1 VLVPVDERLAS
12 SAGEGDYE
20 INEHCHNS
28 QVGQRGYLLG
38 TMLKIEANL
47 PTLNAL
53 ESNPFPPAG
62 RY

>member
-1 VLVPVDERLAS
+1 MNVWRRRQVREI
-12 SAGEGDYE
+12 YE